1 MEERKG
7 ILTKEQEEILDKLI
21 KNSGLVEAVDG
32 VAIKMIDNIA
42 IEKLKAKIPEE
53 YLPVVYQLIDEI
65 FVTLAQTVNE

>member
-42 IEKLKAKIPEE
+42 IEKLKAKIPAE

>member
-32 VAIKMIDNIA
+32 VAIKMVDNIA
-42 IEKLKAKIPEE
+42 IEKLKAKIPAE